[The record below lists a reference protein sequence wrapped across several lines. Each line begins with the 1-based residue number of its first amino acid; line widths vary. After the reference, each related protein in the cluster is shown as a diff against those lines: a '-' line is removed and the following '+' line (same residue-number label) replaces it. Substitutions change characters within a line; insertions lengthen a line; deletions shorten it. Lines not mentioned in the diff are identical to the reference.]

1 MANIIKS
8 KPDAGRIENIINN
21 MKQRDKISH
30 LWNLKDKEELRE
42 HAYEIVNHMN
52 GPEMTKLVNDHIVH
66 TTIDFNSRIK
76 TVFKLLKCTPTFNI
90 TYEDVI
96 VMDDLDINP
105 ELKENIR

>member
-42 HAYEIVNHMN
+42 HAYEIVNQTN
-52 GPEMTKLVNDHIVH
+52 GPIMND
-66 TTIDFNSRIK
+66 S
-76 TVFKLLKCTPTFNI
+76 
-90 TYEDVI
+90 Y
-96 VMDDLDINP
+96 
-105 ELKENIR
+105 